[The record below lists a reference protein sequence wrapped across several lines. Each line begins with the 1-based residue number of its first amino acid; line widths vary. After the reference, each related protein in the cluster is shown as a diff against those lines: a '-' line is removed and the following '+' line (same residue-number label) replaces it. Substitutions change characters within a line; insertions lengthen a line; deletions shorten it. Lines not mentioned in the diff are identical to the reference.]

1 MFVAVSLALAL
12 AGCRRRLPEGFV
24 LRPAVVRSDFQV
36 GPGSGPGLRFPDR
49 PAAGTIVVGG
59 ERREV
64 VLASPE
70 TWSWTGRVP
79 PGARL
84 HAGVQLI
91 PEAWSTARSLRVQ
104 IESVRG
110 DRREVLDVARFAAGE
125 GPRWLELDADLAS
138 AAGAELTIEFRV
150 AIEGLPQEQRH
161 SAVVAWGPVL
171 LAGPSTVR
179 AAAKPNVLFILIDT
193 LRADHLTPYGYGR
206 DTSPNI
212 ESWLARKGTLFE
224 NAYSQAPWTI
234 PSVASFLTGRMPG
247 ELMGQDIGAFSMP
260 VGTPTLAERM
270 GKLGYETGGLFG
282 NPTLHAGVGF
292 DRGFDTFFAPPGTM
306 EEIRRPCDAL
316 RARAQDWLRGHQD
329 GRPFFLYLHFVDPHD
344 PYESPE
350 VVNNHSPFEGEYHG
364 KVAGTWVHGIYG
376 GKIQL
381 EDPAHD
387 IPHIVALYDSE
398 VHWVD
403 RCVGQVLETLRPEVL
418 RNTLV
423 VLTADHGEE
432 LHDHGGWK
440 HGQSLYQEQIHV
452 PLLMRWDSRIAAG
465 RRLPGTVRLLDLL
478 PTLVEA
484 AGGRA
489 AGAEGTSL
497 LPALLGREPL
507 PRLMAF
513 AQHLN
518 GGPMRAAAVADERK
532 LILFNRRAQ
541 FVHSDELQDY
551 LWKHDLE
558 RLSRVEAY
566 DLRRDPGEHSNL
578 APTGLPAWA
587 ADEETAI
594 HRGLE
599 GQFVGLRVMASGA
612 PVGHRLSG
620 TIRCDRPPARWVPY
634 FLADGDR
641 VALEGK
647 TLRFDLEGDAVQ
659 KGVLLVGDFTAIE
672 DARLALDGKPLPMS
686 AVRLGEGR
694 VAEGGPWPLSGL
706 GAATWPLP
714 PSGPALRLFVP
725 AHPPVVHPPADP
737 ETLRRLRALGYIQ

>member
-1 MFVAVSLALAL
+1 
-12 AGCRRRLPEGFV
+12 
-24 LRPAVVRSDFQV
+24 
-36 GPGSGPGLRFPDR
+36 
-49 PAAGTIVVGG
+49 
-59 ERREV
+59 
-64 VLASPE
+64 
-70 TWSWTGRVP
+70 
-79 PGARL
+79 RL

-91 PEAWSTARSLRVQ
+91 PQAWSTVRSLRVQ
-104 IESVRG
+104 VEAVHG

-125 GPRWLELDADLAS
+125 EPRWLELDADLAS
-138 AAGAELTIEFRV
+138 EAGAELTIEFRI
-150 AIEGLPQEQRH
+150 AIEGLPPEHRH
-161 SAVVAWGPVL
+161 SAIVAWGPVV
-171 LAGPSTVR
+171 LAGPGGDSSAQR
-179 AAAKPNVLFILIDT
+179 PNVLFILIDT
-193 LRADHLTPYGYGR
+193 LRADHLTPYGYSR

-212 ESWLARKGTLFE
+212 ESWLARKGTVFE

-247 ELMGQDIGAFSMP
+247 ELMGADIGAFTMP
-260 VGTPTLAERM
+260 VDTPTLGERL
-270 GKLGYETGGLFG
+270 GKMGYETGGLFA
-282 NPTLHAGVGF
+282 NPTLHAGIGF
-292 DRGFDTFFAPPGTM
+292 DRGFATFYSPPGTL
-306 EEIRRPCDAL
+306 EAIRLPCDGL

-329 GRPFFLYLHFVDPHD
+329 GGPFFLYLHFVDPHD

-364 KVAGTWVHGIYG
+364 KVAGTWVHGIYN
-376 GKIQL
+376 GKLRL
-381 EDPAHD
+381 EDPVHD

-398 VHWVD
+398 IHWVD
-403 RCVGQVLETLRPEVL
+403 RCVGQVLQTLRPEVL
-418 RNTLV
+418 NNTLV

-452 PLLMRWDSRIAAG
+452 PLLMRWDGRIAAG
-465 RRLPGTVRLLDLL
+465 RRLPGTVRLLDLV

-484 AGGRA
+484 AGGTA
-489 AGAEGTSL
+489 TGAEGTSL

-532 LILFNRRAQ
+532 LILFNRHAP
-541 FVHSDELQDY
+541 FLHSDELQDY
-551 LWKHDLE
+551 LWKHDVE

-566 DLRRDPGEHSNL
+566 DLRQDPGEHENL
-578 APTGLPAWA
+578 ASPAGLPAWA
-587 ADEETAI
+587 GAEEAAI

-599 GQFVGLRVMASGA
+599 NQFVGLRVMASGVPA
-612 PVGHRLSG
+612 GHRLSG

-634 FLADGDR
+634 FLAGGDR

-694 VAEGGPWPLSGL
+694 AAEGGPWPLSGL
-706 GAATWPLP
+706 GAATWPQP

-725 AHPPVVHPPADP
+725 SHPPVVHPPADP